1 MQAPVCVLGVGR
13 RVAEMS
19 CGFGIARQNL
29 THGVFGVGA
38 SVGTRTVQS
47 EIGMLAFAVGEMV
60 NFLCIADCSALGC
73 PSISCG
79 SHARS
84 SSSCTGAGI

>member
-1 MQAPVCVLGVGR
+1 MGVGR
-13 RVAEMS
+13 KVAKMS

-29 THGVFGVGA
+29 THGVVGVGA
-38 SVGTRTVQS
+38 AVGTRTVQS
-47 EIGMLAFAVGEMV
+47 EIGMLAFAGGEMV
-60 NFLCIADCSALGC
+60 NFLCATDSSALGC